1 MRNGDLYFV
10 TGRHTHVDT
19 AVIVQNPMSQ
29 INILPRYHK
38 NRIKKNT
45 TPRHDNNWHAD
56 REKDKRKE
64 SCDMQEQARTHT
76 HTHKTHIHT
85 HTYNVT

>member
-38 NRIKKNT
+38 NRIKQT
-45 TPRHDNNWHAD
+45 LRHDTIITGMHAD
-56 REKDKRKE
+56 REKDKRE
-64 SCDMQEQARTHT
+64 L
-76 HTHKTHIHT
+76 
-85 HTYNVT
+85 